1 MKRITFWG
9 AVIALAVWVVALA
22 VMGVSLT
29 GGIDTA
35 VIRTCCYVMVACLV
49 VVAICLFYRAWLKFQ
64 ENRQEY
70 TDLKET
76 VTQLKKDRK

>member
-9 AVIALAVWVVALA
+9 AVLALTVWILALA
-22 VMGVSLT
+22 VMGISLT

-35 VIRTCCYVMVACLV
+35 VILTCSYVMIACLA

-76 VTQLKKDRK
+76 VTQLKNDRK